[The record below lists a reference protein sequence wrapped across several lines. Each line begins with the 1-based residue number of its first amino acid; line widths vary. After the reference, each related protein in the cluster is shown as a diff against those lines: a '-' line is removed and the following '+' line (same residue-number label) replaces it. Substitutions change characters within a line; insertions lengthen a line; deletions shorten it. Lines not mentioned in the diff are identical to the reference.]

1 MSNQLYGINS
11 YKGVTCP
18 SYEYN
23 NVAVTCHS
31 QNNQKV
37 IQGSN
42 ANVEQRIT
50 AVQRMVNDIKYSHG
64 GTTNYGNT
72 NLVYNYSRITF
83 LGRTEGQPGGMVGP
97 LKNKF

>member
-1 MSNQLYGINS
+1 MSNKMYGINS
-11 YKGVTCP
+11 YNGVSCP

-23 NVAVTCHS
+23 NVVVKCLP
-31 QNNQKV
+31 QNNKKT
-37 IQGSN
+37 IEGSN